1 MQYRRVPQGLLT
13 SILILGILMPGC
25 RRAVTPVQDAD
36 SLATAFVDSLD
47 VSELRMREWVDS
59 VMAGMTLE
67 EMAGQLIYPA
77 VYSDDSG
84 YAMRSVVRYVADC
97 HVGGVVLLKG
107 TPEAARLISD
117 TLSKISCAPPFVS
130 IDAEWGLAMRL
141 KNTPRFPR
149 NGKISPAARDSILY
163 EYGVEVAR
171 ECREVG
177 INMVLG
183 PVLDV
188 LPEENGKDTFIGSR
202 SFGSDAMRVT
212 RHGVSYAKGLEDGG
226 VISVAKHFP
235 GHGSADADSHKRLPT
250 VSKSREQLF
259 DSDLKPFM
267 EYAGNNLSA
276 IMVGH
281 LYVPALDSED
291 IPVSVSEK
299 ILKGFVRDEMG
310 FRGLIITDAMNMAG
324 AGGKSGAD
332 AIMAGADMVL
342 APRDTHR
349 EVMSLVEAVEHDVFP
364 LESLRDR
371 VRRVLSYKFRVKNMA
386 SGVQNTIKLHEIQK
400 RLIQKG

>member
-1 MQYRRVPQGLLT
+1 MHYRRAPQGLLT
-13 SILILGILMPGC
+13 VIMILGILMPGC

-36 SLATAFVDSLD
+36 SLSAAIVDSLD

-84 YAMRSVVRYVADC
+84 YAMRSVVKYVADS

-188 LPEENGKDTFIGSR
+188 LPEENGKNTFIGSR
-202 SFGSDAMRVT
+202 SFGSDALRVT

-250 VSKSREQLF
+250 VSKSRKQLF
-259 DSDLKPFM
+259 ESDLKPFM

-299 ILKGFVRDEMG
+299 ILKGFVRDEMR

-349 EVMSLVEAVEHDVFP
+349 EVMSLVEAVENGVFP

-371 VRRVLSYKFRVKNMA
+371 VRRVLSYKFKVKNMA